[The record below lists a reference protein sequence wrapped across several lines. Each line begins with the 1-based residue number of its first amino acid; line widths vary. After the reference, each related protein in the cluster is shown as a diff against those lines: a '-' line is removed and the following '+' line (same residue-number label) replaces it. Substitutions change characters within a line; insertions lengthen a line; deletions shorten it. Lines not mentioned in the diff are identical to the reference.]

1 MTIVHP
7 YKPGKHTFSFAG
19 PSRYC
24 ALVVGILFTS
34 LDSISSMM
42 AYVLHISFMKRN
54 MFPYRPELSL
64 SDSVSL
70 IKARDAPDED
80 SCVGGEWPGVIFA
93 VSVVTMVYEK
103 FSAGHYPSVCRY
115 SCTTSRKS
123 VDLGW

>member
-80 SCVGGEWPGVIFA
+80 SCVGTSYGEWPGVIFA
-93 VSVVTMVYEK
+93 ASVVTMVY
-103 FSAGHYPSVCRY
+103 
-115 SCTTSRKS
+115 
-123 VDLGW
+123 